1 MKKLIIIIA
10 ILGALVIAN
19 ILINT
24 DNSDAKKFN
33 KTLLEAIDST
43 DLALSFEIL
52 VNGSK
57 LKLVKRESCYEIQSI
72 DYCADNKKVLI
83 PSLV

>member
-33 KTLLEAIDST
+33 KKVFT
-43 DLALSFEIL
+43 
-52 VNGSK
+52 K
-57 LKLVKRESCYEIQSI
+57 LC
-72 DYCADNKKVLI
+72 
-83 PSLV
+83 